1 MSKRIAL
8 CIDEQ
13 SCRNPGLIGL
23 AGENLEI
30 QPWIDL
36 YFDGQSARSG
46 IRCEDDLE
54 EAWVVSC
61 DDVEAINLAA
71 TLKADCP
78 ELVVR
83 LVDFEGGGSLLSR
96 AHTASIDEVMGKGA
110 FVERYGTTKE
120 SARQEGRTPASAGL
134 DSSATAES
142 IHDAAPPCVGGKTP
156 SAEDAEASNALLNL
170 SVKEQPALIQAA
182 STVVPET
189 EAAVQDA
196 VRRLARPTHSPAAS
210 SASFV
215 LPVVSGSGGAGK
227 STISV
232 LGAYLAHSMGYRT
245 LLIDYDLQFGDAAL
259 MAGIEKPLAIDE
271 ALERPELIDRE
282 LKHVERPALLAAPSK
297 LEMAESIAHAVPALL
312 ELLSPSFDVII
323 ANTGASWAEQHA
335 ALFERSTAVLFL
347 IDQRSS
353 SVRAGRHAL
362 DLCARCGIATGQ
374 FQFALNRCAKGA
386 PLTSIDVSFALQGAT
401 VQELRDGG
409 RDVEDYLSAGAVTE
423 LIDSGNELCLS
434 LQRLLAMLLPSTGSE
449 QQQAADAHLHLPGSK
464 RRGRHGVK
472 RKGWGK

>member
-1 MSKRIAL
+1 MSGRAAL
-8 CIDEQ
+8 CIDDA
-13 SCRNPGLIGL
+13 SRIDPSYIGL
-23 AGENLEI
+23 SGENLES
-30 QPWIDL
+30 QSWLEVFP
-36 YFDGQSARSG
+36 DG
-46 IRCEDDLE
+46 E
-54 EAWVVSC
+54 EARKSIAQDENIERVWVVSC
-61 DDVEAINLAA
+61 DDVEPINLAA
-71 TLKADCP
+71 TLKEDRP
-78 ELVVR
+78 DLFVSLVHR
-83 LVDFEGGGSLLSR
+83 EACGSVLSR
-96 AHTASIDEVMGKGA
+96 AHNANIDEVLDMGTFVRSYSEMKG
-110 FVERYGTTKE
+110 R
-120 SARQEGRTPASAGL
+120 
-134 DSSATAES
+134 
-142 IHDAAPPCVGGKTP
+142 
-156 SAEDAEASNALLNL
+156 NA
-170 SVKEQPALIQAA
+170 VIKPALVEAQVVETARPKLAA
-182 STVVPET
+182 HASP
-189 EAAVQDA
+189 VQREEIA
-196 VRRLARPTHSPAAS
+196 QTLEEQKSEPVRVLARSVLQTST
-210 SASFV
+210 FV
-215 LPVVSGSGGAGK
+215 MPIVSGSGGAGK
-227 STISV
+227 SVVSV
-232 LGAYLAHSMGYRT
+232 IGAYVAHEMGYRT

-312 ELLSPSFDVII
+312 ELLSPSFDVIV

-353 SVRAGRHAL
+353 SVRASRHAL

-386 PLTSIDVSFALQGAT
+386 PLSSIDVSFALQGAT

-434 LQRLLAMLLPSTGSE
+434 LQRLLATLLPSTGSE
-449 QQQAADAHLHLPGSK
+449 QQQAIDAHRHLPGGK
-464 RRGRHGVK
+464 RRGRHGTK